1 VKLPVRRTAVFAL
14 LVTAAI
20 LSPLPAS
27 TLHSVLPRGE
37 AVALYTGEDLHTR
50 SRLAAE
56 DLASLLQRSLGLTVR
71 RYSGPIDP
79 ASLEEAF
86 CFIFGSSA
94 DAAVKSLVQRA
105 RLTGRTEDLGK
116 EGALIK
122 TEVVQGKTFVLL
134 LGETEAGACHAVYSF
149 LEQEL
154 GVGFFID
161 GDRVPVLDHLDLS
174 GRDRREL
181 PTVPIRGIFY
191 HPTWKHP
198 HANSW
203 RLWSW
208 PRWKA
213 YIDWMRH
220 KRFNY
225 LPLFHDEG
233 GYCWGDIIFR
243 AFPELKRNQK
253 TLANFV
259 VDPAWRTELNQKIIQ
274 YARDSGIHIA
284 YNLFYSQVPEFFAD
298 FHPELNYHRLL
309 MQNLGISALQPECLE
324 IMRRYWR
331 AIFETHGID
340 DGHVYL
346 VCAYQHEARLPEYY
360 QSRNEA
366 TRQMFELLKELDPK
380 AEIYIETWCWKYH
393 NSRREDQPRH
403 EWLAE
408 NVRREWKVF
417 NAEMPAEIGVVEW
430 DNKKDAEFIPDPA
443 FAGRPYIQLTHT
455 NMEGWWPP
463 STLRRHP
470 QWVIDYLADAIDHGA
485 RGIMFF
491 HIQAD
496 TNMMLAD
503 LAAELGWR
511 RPSAKDFY
519 DDYARRRFGARAG
532 AVLAKSIEAFCEAVD
547 MRTPAPEAKT
557 RWTVADPSLSLI
569 FPGFTGSAEAQ
580 LAELVAGGERPT
592 AWIRQRLELLNSKS
606 DQAARAVLLARAVA
620 PSLQEDPL
628 YQQYIWELDYLASRL
643 RGITSLFQ
651 AHLLADSDPEEA
663 REMFQGA
670 LAAFADVKSMFS
682 SQPRYHMEKLRTVE
696 PDVPYTSAFLQ
707 DWETYGPRYPA
718 VKSFHVVWER
728 LGEFEELIKGLDP
741 VVP

>member
-1 VKLPVRRTAVFAL
+1 VHTLVNGIIVFVFLAAVSFLEPLQASVSPPVL
-14 LVTAAI
+14 Q
-20 LSPLPAS
+20 
-27 TLHSVLPRGE
+27 RGE
-37 AVALYTGEDLHTR
+37 AVALYAAEHLTIR
-50 SRLAAE
+50 SRLAVE
-56 DLASLLQRSLGLTVR
+56 DLSSLLQRSLGLIVR
-71 RYSGPIDP
+71 RYSGPIELS
-79 ASLEEAF
+79 SLEESV
-86 CFIFGSSA
+86 CFVFGTSA
-94 DAAVKSLVQRA
+94 DDPVQSWMQRA
-105 RLTGRTEDLGK
+105 RLTAPLEGLGK

-122 TEVVQGKTFVLL
+122 SEFVQGKTFVLL
-134 LGETEAGACHAVYSF
+134 LGGTEAGACHAVYSF
-149 LEQEL
+149 LEQEV
-154 GVGFFID
+154 GIGFFID
-161 GDRVPVLDHLDLS
+161 QDRVPSLNSLEVGS
-174 GRDRREL
+174 IDRREL

-259 VDPAWRTELNQKIIQ
+259 VDPAWRTELNHKIIQ
-274 YARDSGIHIA
+274 YARDSGIRIA

-309 MQNLGISALQPECLE
+309 MQNLGISALQPECRE
-324 IMRRYWR
+324 IMKRYWG
-331 AIFETHGID
+331 AILETHGVD

-360 QSRNEA
+360 QSRNE
-366 TRQMFELLKELDPK
+366 TTLQMFELLKELDPK

-408 NVRREWKVF
+408 NVRREWEVF

-430 DNKKDAEFIPDPA
+430 DNKKDAEFVPDPA

-470 QWVIDYLADAIDHGA
+470 RWVIDYFADAIDHGA

-503 LAAELGWR
+503 LVAELGWR
-511 RPSAKDFY
+511 RPTAEGFY
-519 DDYARRRFGARAG
+519 DDYARRRFGSRAG
-532 AVLAKSIEAFCEAVD
+532 AVLAKSIEAFCGAVD

-557 RWTVADPSLSLI
+557 RWTVEDPSLSLI

-580 LAELVAGGERPT
+580 LAEVVAGGERPT
-592 AWIRQRLELLNSKS
+592 SWIRQRLELFNSKS
-606 DQAARAVLLARAVA
+606 DHAARAVLLARAVS
-620 PSLQEDPL
+620 PGLQEDPL
-628 YQQYIWELDYLASRL
+628 YQQYVWELDYLASRL

-651 AHLLADSDPEEA
+651 AHLWAESDPEGARKLFQEA
-663 REMFQGA
+663 
-670 LAAFADVKSMFS
+670 LTAFADVKSMFS
-682 SQPRYHMEKLRTVE
+682 SQPRYHMAKLRTVE

-728 LGEFEELIKGLDP
+728 LDEFEELIKGLDP
-741 VVP
+741 VAP